1 MFAILR
7 CQRMRLRCPSQGA
20 DTIHWEFRTACSGVS
35 VMAVQADGD
44 EKQLSVLSSQFSVGA
59 KGQEPWNRVF
69 RKPRSVG
76 APGNSPD
83 VWR

>member
-1 MFAILR
+1 MSA
-7 CQRMRLRCPSQGA
+7 SEAG
-20 DTIHWEFRTACSGVS
+20 TIHLECRTACSGVS
-35 VMAVQADGD
+35 VTAVRADGD
-44 EKQLSVLSSQFSVGA
+44 EKQFSVPSSQFSVGA